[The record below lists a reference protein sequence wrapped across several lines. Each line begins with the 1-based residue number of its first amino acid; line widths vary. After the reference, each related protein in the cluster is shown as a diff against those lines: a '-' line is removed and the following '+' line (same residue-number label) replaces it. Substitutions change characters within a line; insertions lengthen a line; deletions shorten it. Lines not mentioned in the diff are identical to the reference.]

1 MRYLQT
7 PALTKVLMTRSL
19 VLYDELEVATAAVKH
34 TLILAIERDHE
45 WSQFLRAVV
54 VDLPSVSL
62 MLILLGTMVAA

>member
-1 MRYLQT
+1 
-7 PALTKVLMTRSL
+7 MTRSL
-19 VLYDELEVATAAVKH
+19 VLYEELEVATAAVKH